1 MADLWGPL
9 RIKVFL
15 FSIFKI
21 SFLKTFMPCVFLI
34 LGKLFAVCPINGT
47 RQTTPLPTSE
57 CRVVFA
63 VCGTRQNLY
72 RVHIGL
78 CRVLWPLAHGKAA
91 VSRSHQM
98 VGPRLF
104 GAPVLE
110 SSAQQQLHC
119 RRVVWSLAFR
129 RVRFL
134 FRPSRQKHRNG
145 WGVLTR
151 RCVVYKRENARDCH
165 GFE

>member
-1 MADLWGPL
+1 
-9 RIKVFL
+9 
-15 FSIFKI
+15 
-21 SFLKTFMPCVFLI
+21 MPCAL
-34 LGKLFAVCPINGT
+34 C
-47 RQTTPLPTSE
+47 
-57 CRVVFA
+57 
-63 VCGTRQNLY
+63 

-91 VSRSHQM
+91 VTRSHQM

-104 GAPVLE
+104 GAPILE

-134 FRPSRQKHRNG
+134 FRPSRQKYRNG

-151 RCVVYKRENARDCH
+151 RCVVYKEKMLGIVMDLNRKMCLSDDC
-165 GFE
+165 FFFLDSYQKNMDPKRQDN